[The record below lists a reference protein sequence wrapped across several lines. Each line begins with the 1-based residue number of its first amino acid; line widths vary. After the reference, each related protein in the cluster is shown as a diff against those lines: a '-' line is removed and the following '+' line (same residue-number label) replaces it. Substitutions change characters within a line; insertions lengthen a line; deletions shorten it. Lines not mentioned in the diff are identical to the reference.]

1 LGALRKRY
9 SAEFKARAALEALKG
24 QRLCNEIAADLGV
37 HPTMLAQ
44 WKKHATEGLAD
55 LFVTGRSDTDKA
67 RAALVQQLYEQIGQQ
82 KVELDWLKKK
92 SGVFRV

>member
-1 LGALRKRY
+1 MGTLRKRY

-24 QRLCNEIAADLGV
+24 QRLCNEIATDLGV

-44 WKKHATEGLAD
+44 WKRQAADGLPE
-55 LFVTGRSDTDKA
+55 LFATGRSHGDKA
-67 RAALVQQLYEQIGQQ
+67 QAALIQQLYEQIGQQ

-92 SGVFRV
+92 CGVVRV

>member
-1 LGALRKRY
+1 MGTIRKRY

-24 QRLCNEIAADLGV
+24 QRLCNEIASDLGI

-44 WKKHATEGLAD
+44 WKKQAVDGLPEVFANGHADA
-55 LFVTGRSDTDKA
+55 DKA
-67 RAALVQQLYEQIGQQ
+67 HAALIQQLYEQIGQQ

-92 SGVFRV
+92 AGVFRV